1 MARRSDGSKPTPKYR
16 IQKNSDTLARMK
28 STMAGLARARVTA
41 LVALAIF
48 LAPLLPAQVL
58 PDFPST
64 HINSDRSITFLYR
77 DPGASAVLC
86 SIENVAKPLAMSK
99 NAEGVWT
106 ITSAPLPPGIYRYH
120 FEINGISYLD
130 PANPVIS
137 NSLMRPA
144 NMVTVPGDG
153 PQLWDAT
160 EVPHGTVHH
169 HTYTSSI
176 VQGLPGNQSDYYV
189 YTPPGYDPAGKPYPV
204 LYLLHGWTD
213 SAYGWLYN
221 GRANLILDNLLA
233 QGKIK
238 PMIVVMPLGYGDMAF
253 IHSPIDVWRDPP
265 SIDHNTELYT
275 KAFLN
280 EVMPRVNA
288 AYKISTD
295 RKDHAIAGLSMGG
308 LEAVTI
314 GLGHTDYFAN
324 VVGLSAAVQKL
335 DFQKQFA
342 GLDAKRA
349 NLRVLWIACGTEDG
363 LISPNRKLVAF
374 LKEKNMRVTPIEI
387 PGLHTWLVWRDNLI
401 HFAPLLFQGT
411 N

>member
-1 MARRSDGSKPTPKYR
+1 
-16 IQKNSDTLARMK
+16 MK

-41 LVALAIF
+41 LVAIAIF

-64 HINSDRSITFLYR
+64 HINSDRSITFRYR

-120 FEINGISYLD
+120 FEINGISFLD

-144 NMVTVPGDG
+144 NMVTVPGNG

-160 EVPHGTVHH
+160 NVPHGTVHH

-189 YTPPGYDPAGKPYPV
+189 YTPPGYDAAGKPYPV

-324 VVGLSAAVQKL
+324 VIGLSAAVQKL

-363 LISPNRKLVAF
+363 LITPNRKLVAF
-374 LKEKNMRVTPIEI
+374 LKGKNMRVTAIEI

>member
-1 MARRSDGSKPTPKYR
+1 M
-16 IQKNSDTLARMK
+16 QL
-28 STMAGLARARVTA
+28 TMAGLARARVAA
-41 LVALAIF
+41 LVAIAII
-48 LAPLLPAQVL
+48 LAPLLRAQVL
-58 PDFPST
+58 PNFPST
-64 HINSDRSITFLYR
+64 HINSDRSITFRYR
-77 DPGASAVLC
+77 DPGANAVLC

-99 NAEGVWT
+99 DAEGVWT

-120 FEINGISYLD
+120 FEINGISFLD

-160 EVPHGTVHH
+160 DVPHGTVHH
-169 HTYTSSI
+169 HTYTTSI

-253 IHSPIDVWRDPP
+253 IHSPIDVWHDRP

-280 EVMPRVNA
+280 EVMPRVNS
-288 AYKISTD
+288 AYKISTN
-295 RKDHAIAGLSMGG
+295 RNDHAIAGLSMGG

-314 GLGHTDYFAN
+314 GLAHTEYFAN
-324 VVGLSAAVQKL
+324 VIGLSAAVQQL
-335 DFQKQFA
+335 DFPKQFA

-349 NLRVLWIACGTEDG
+349 NLRILWIACGTEDG

-374 LKEKNMRVTPIEI
+374 LKEKGMPVTPIEI

-401 HFAPLLFQGT
+401 HFAPLLFQSSSGI

>member
-1 MARRSDGSKPTPKYR
+1 
-16 IQKNSDTLARMK
+16 MK
-28 STMAGLARARVTA
+28 LTMSGLARAQGAAVMA
-41 LVALAIF
+41 IAMILAS
-48 LAPLLPAQVL
+48 LLSAQVL
-58 PDFPST
+58 PNFPST
-64 HINSDRSITFLYR
+64 HINADRSITFRYR
-77 DPGASAVLC
+77 DPGAKAVLC

-99 NAEGVWT
+99 NAEGIWT
-106 ITSAPLPPGIYRYH
+106 VTSGPLPPGIYRYH
-120 FEINGISYLD
+120 FEINGISFLD

-144 NMVTVPGDG
+144 NMVTVSGDG

-160 EVPHGTVHH
+160 NVPHGTVHH
-169 HTYTSSI
+169 HTYDTSI

-189 YTPPGYDPAGKPYPV
+189 YTPPGYNPAGKPYPI

-253 IHSPIDVWRDPP
+253 IHSPIDVWHDPT

-280 EVMPRVNA
+280 EVMPRVDSG
-288 AYKISTD
+288 YHVSKD
-295 RKDHAIAGLSMGG
+295 RNDHAIAGLSMGG

-314 GLGHTDYFAN
+314 GLAHTDYFAN
-324 VVGLSAAVQKL
+324 VIGLSAAVQQL

-342 GLDAKRA
+342 GLDSKRA

-374 LKEKNMRVTPIEI
+374 LKEKNMPVTPIEI
-387 PGLHTWLVWRDNLI
+387 PGLHTWLVWRENLI
-401 HFAPLLFQGT
+401 HFAPLLFQGP

>member
-1 MARRSDGSKPTPKYR
+1 
-16 IQKNSDTLARMK
+16 MK

-64 HINSDRSITFLYR
+64 HINSDRSITFRYR